1 MKVADLA
8 DRSEVDEIE
17 LEIVDKEEPREF
29 DSQGSSGRVCNAV
42 GRDDDGDTVTVTL
55 WNEEIDEVDVGQR
68 VRIVDGWSKRYEGE
82 MELSS
87 GRYGE
92 LEVVD

>member
-29 DSQGSSGRVCNAV
+29 DSQSSSGRVCNAV